1 MAKTQEVSPDEEIK
15 SQVTATL
22 LRVLNKVQAD
32 SRAERTYGDRL
43 ALTMVEA
50 EIIALI
56 TRGVTSGAEIAKELG
71 VTHSAV
77 SQVLRR
83 LREKGFITSARNEDN
98 ARHKTLRLTPRGRS
112 ATKRIQEHY
121 NVMAE
126 TLLSVPERDIIC
138 YLDFVTRLEQFL
150 DANRAR

>member
-1 MAKTQEVSPDEEIK
+1 MANAQEATSDEEIK
-15 SQVTATL
+15 AQVTTTL

-32 SRAERTYGDRL
+32 SRAERSFGNRL
-43 ALTMVEA
+43 TLTMVEA

-56 TRGVTSGAEIAKELG
+56 ARGATSGAEIAKELG

-83 LREKGFITSARNEDN
+83 LREKGFLTSARNENN
-98 ARHKTLRLTPRGRS
+98 ARLRTLRLTPKGRAAS
-112 ATKRIQEHY
+112 NRIQEHY
-121 NVMAE
+121 NLMARS
-126 TLLSVPERDIIC
+126 LLSVPERDLIC

-150 DANRAR
+150 DATRAR